1 MKVTNMDAEAIR
13 QEIQS
18 FLKEDFIYKPEV
30 TQSRLLSYLKSLD
43 RSIEEGTVVAL
54 LKDMAVNNLFRL
66 TRNADGD
73 EVVILPSY

>member
-1 MKVTNMDAEAIR
+1 MDAEAIR